1 MEEAFHFID
10 RYGFTLVAAV
20 AMAIALYRIVMF
32 ALVGK
37 AAQFQESHRELHEMQ
52 IKVLER
58 LTEIEK
64 DFATMEGKLDIISD
78 YVKKQMMGG

>member
-1 MEEAFHFID
+1 MEETFHFID

-32 ALVGK
+32 ALIGK
-37 AAQFQESHRELHEMQ
+37 AAQFQESHRELHDMQ

-64 DFATMEGKLDIISD
+64 EFATMEGKLDIISD

>member
-1 MEEAFHFID
+1 MEETFHFID

-37 AAQFQESHRELHEMQ
+37 AAQFAESHRELHEMQ

-64 DFATMEGKLDIISD
+64 EFATMEGKLDIISE
-78 YVKKQMMGG
+78 YVKKKMME

>member
-1 MEEAFHFID
+1 MEETFHFID

-32 ALVGK
+32 ALIGK
-37 AAQFQESHRELHEMQ
+37 AAQFQESHRELHDMQ

-64 DFATMEGKLDIISD
+64 EFAAMEGKLDIISD